1 MERGR
6 DLKEDGVISHLNPYK
21 LGVASRSH
29 HWSRLVVNDLPDGS
43 SSECQCA
50 SHLVA
55 LALDLY
61 PIAILRRA
69 HVRDMNVCRHAS
81 LVAIV
86 PSSNCNAANP
96 INQRSRHGPV
106 NAAVSVDM
114 VLGQQES
121 RSHDA
126 FRGMGQ
132 LDIVEQKLVDGA
144 ARLPGFPE
152 LLNVRKGVGVVGS
165 LCGSHGADRC

>member
-6 DLKEDGVISHLNPYK
+6 DLKEDGVISHLDPYK
-21 LGVASRSH
+21 LGVASGSH
-29 HWSRLVVNDLPDGS
+29 HWPWLVVYDLPDGS

-69 HVRDMNVCRHAS
+69 HVRDVDVCRHAS
-81 LVAIV
+81 LLAVV
-86 PSSNCNAANP
+86 PGSNRNAANP
-96 INQRSRHGPV
+96 INQRSRDRPV
-106 NAAVSVDM
+106 NATVGVDM
-114 VLGQQES
+114 VLGQQEP
-121 RSHDA
+121 RPHDA

-132 LDIVEQKLVDGA
+132 LDIVKQELVDGA
-144 ARLPGFPE
+144 AWLPGFPE
-152 LLNVRKGVGVVGS
+152 LLNVS
-165 LCGSHGADRC
+165 